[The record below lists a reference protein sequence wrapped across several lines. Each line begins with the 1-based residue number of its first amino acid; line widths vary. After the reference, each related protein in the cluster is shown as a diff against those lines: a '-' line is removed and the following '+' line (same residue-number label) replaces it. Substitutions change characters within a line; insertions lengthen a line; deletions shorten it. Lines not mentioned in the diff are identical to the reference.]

1 MSKNLSSGGN
11 EVKIKQL
18 TFSFIG
24 TVIRIVI
31 IAVAALLIY
40 KAGQKAYDFGYR
52 VFAEEAMSPAPGRD
66 VEVSITQ
73 GKGAY
78 DVGKMLE
85 EKGLIRDAQLFM
97 LQEKLSGYKDKMQ
110 PGVYTLNTSMTAE
123 DMLKVMSA
131 NAPEETEDGGTEES
145 APVSND
151 VSTSDNIVMPTNAD
165 GVIEG
170 ELPAGAEGEDTEAE
184 TDTEQT
190 GEEGTDTEGTQ
201 E

>member
-73 GKGAY
+73 GKSAY
-78 DVGKMLE
+78 EVGEMLE

-110 PGVYTLNTSMTAE
+110 PGIYTLNTSMTAE
-123 DMLKVMSA
+123 DMLKVMAA
-131 NAPEETEDGGTEES
+131 NAPEETEDGEPEEV
-145 APVSND
+145 APVSAN
-151 VSTSDNIVMPTNAD
+151 VSASENIVMPTNAD

-170 ELPAGAEGEDTEAE
+170 ELPAGAEGEDTEEGADAE
-184 TDTEQT
+184 AG
-190 GEEGTDTEGTQ
+190 GEEDTNTEETQ

>member
-1 MSKNLSSGGN
+1 M
-11 EVKIKQL
+11 KIKQL

-73 GKGAY
+73 GKSAY

-110 PGVYTLNTSMTAE
+110 PGIYTLNTSMTAE

>member
-1 MSKNLSSGGN
+1 M
-11 EVKIKQL
+11 KIKQL

-73 GKGAY
+73 GKSAY

-110 PGVYTLNTSMTAE
+110 PGIYTLNTSMTAE
-123 DMLKVMSA
+123 DMLKVMA
-131 NAPEETEDGGTEES
+131 ADAPEETEDGGTEES

-184 TDTEQT
+184 TDTDTEQT

>member
-1 MSKNLSSGGN
+1 M
-11 EVKIKQL
+11 KIKQL

-85 EKGLIRDAQLFM
+85 EKGLM
-97 LQEKLSGYKDKMQ
+97 
-110 PGVYTLNTSMTAE
+110 
-123 DMLKVMSA
+123 
-131 NAPEETEDGGTEES
+131 
-145 APVSND
+145 
-151 VSTSDNIVMPTNAD
+151 
-165 GVIEG
+165 
-170 ELPAGAEGEDTEAE
+170 
-184 TDTEQT
+184 
-190 GEEGTDTEGTQ
+190 
-201 E
+201 